1 MKLKQIAANV
11 TELTIND
18 TNVMFS
24 YETPVA
30 GWNDN
35 GAFRTNEKFS
45 VTTTK
50 HINKY
55 LAGLGVIK
63 ANYVTQKWIESIVN

>member
-18 TNVMFS
+18 TSVMFS

-30 GWNDN
+30 GWNDD
-35 GAFRTNEKFS
+35 GAFRTDEKFS

-55 LAGLGVIK
+55 LAGAS
-63 ANYVTQKWIESIVN
+63 ANIVPQKWIESIVN

>member
-1 MKLKQIAANV
+1 
-11 TELTIND
+11 
-18 TNVMFS
+18 VMFS

-30 GWNDN
+30 GWNED
-35 GAFRTNEKFS
+35 GAFRTDEKFS

-55 LAGLGVIK
+55 LAGAS
-63 ANYVTQKWIESIVN
+63 ANIVPQKWIESIVN

>member
-30 GWNDN
+30 GWNDD
-35 GAFRTNEKFS
+35 GAFRTDEKFS

-55 LAGLGVIK
+55 LAGAS
-63 ANYVTQKWIESIVN
+63 ANIVPQKWIESIVN

>member
-11 TELTIND
+11 TEIQIGS
-18 TNVMFS
+18 VSIMFS

-30 GWNDN
+30 GWCID
-35 GAFRTNEKFS
+35 GAFRTDERYS
-45 VTTTK
+45 STTTK

-55 LAGLGVIK
+55 LGGSGIGRSVSQSWIDNLMVGV
-63 ANYVTQKWIESIVN
+63 

>member
-1 MKLKQIAANV
+1 MKLKQMAANV

-30 GWNDN
+30 GWNED
-35 GAFRTNEKFS
+35 GAFRTDEKFS

-55 LAGLGVIK
+55 LAGAS
-63 ANYVTQKWIESIVN
+63 ANIVPQKWIESIVN

>member
-18 TNVMFS
+18 TSVMFS

-55 LAGLGVIK
+55 LAGAS
-63 ANYVTQKWIESIVN
+63 ANIVPQKWIESIVN